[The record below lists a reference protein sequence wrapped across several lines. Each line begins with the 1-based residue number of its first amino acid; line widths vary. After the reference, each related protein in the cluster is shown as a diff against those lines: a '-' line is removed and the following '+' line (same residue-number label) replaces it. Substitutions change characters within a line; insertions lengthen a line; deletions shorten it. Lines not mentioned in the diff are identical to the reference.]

1 MQLQSSVLFNVFSGL
16 FYLKDIT
23 ECGLLLAS
31 SSSKDLISEQSS
43 DSTDIHSMFNNNLI
57 DLFDYQTSL

>member
-23 ECGLLLAS
+23 ERGLLLTS